1 MSNRKLVQLV
11 LFLGLFGIITG
22 ISLFAYREKGQKEVV
37 VTDNF
42 IDYKDALENKKKL
55 TKKEILTKEEIEK
68 LDTANS
74 LEEDSKTKKTEEETE
89 EIAVSDSDENLDG
102 GIEILEESLLTFE
115 KEYVLPEVV
124 ETVVEKEEKKEE
136 ETRVTYYVVK
146 KGDSLYKI
154 SKNIGVDMNIL
165 IANNPSVK
173 GGVIRIGQKLKI
185 LNNNSIEYTVKKGD
199 NLIKIANKY
208 NVKLADLL
216 KDNELNT
223 TNIVVGDKLIVKN
236 PDLKF
241 INLNVK
247 PANYIDFKW
256 PIKWAGVT
264 SPYGKRFHPVLKRN
278 IFHNGVDLRAAVGV
292 PLYAPADGT
301 IKTAGWLGGYGKI
314 IIIKHAKGYETRSA
328 HLSNIYVKVGQ
339 KVKKGELIGK
349 TGKTGRITGPHLH
362 FEIRRNGKTLNPIKF
377 RK

>member
-11 LFLGLFGIITG
+11 LFLGLFGIIAG
-22 ISLFAYREKGQKEVV
+22 ISLFAYRERSKKEVV
-37 VTDNF
+37 ATNNF
-42 IDYKDALENKKKL
+42 IDYKEALENKELTKENIL
-55 TKKEILTKEEIEK
+55 TKKEIVK
-68 LDTANS
+68 LDKENTS
-74 LEEDSKTKKTEEETE
+74 EETG
-89 EIAVSDSDENLDG
+89 EISASDSDENLDG

-115 KEYVLPEVV
+115 KEYVLPEVK
-124 ETVVEKEEKKEE
+124 VVAKVEEKKEE

-216 KDNELNT
+216 KDNDLNT

-241 INLNVK
+241 INLDVK
-247 PANYIDFKW
+247 PSNYIDFKW

-278 IFHNGVDLRAAVGV
+278 IFHNGVDLRAQVGV
-292 PLYAPADGT
+292 SLYSPAAGT

-314 IIIKHAKGYETRSA
+314 IIIKHAKGYETRHA
-328 HLSNIYVKVGQ
+328 HLNNIYVKVGQ
-339 KVKKGELIGK
+339 KVKRGELIGK

-362 FEIRRNGKTLNPIKF
+362 YEIRRNGKTLNPVKF

>member
-1 MSNRKLVQLV
+1 MSNRKLVQIIF
-11 LFLGLFGIITG
+11 FLGLFGIIAG
-22 ISLFAYREKGQKEVV
+22 ISLFGYRERSQKELVA
-37 VTDNF
+37 TDKF
-42 IDYKDALENKKKL
+42 VDYKVALENKTENDEFEEADSEQNNKL
-55 TKKEILTKEEIEK
+55 ETAMHEENASE
-68 LDTANS
+68 LADGS
-74 LEEDSKTKKTEEETE
+74 DD
-89 EIAVSDSDENLDG
+89 VSVDDIDGNLDG
-102 GIEILEESLLTFE
+102 GIEILEDSLLTFE
-115 KEYVLPEVV
+115 KEYILPEI
-124 ETVVEKEEKKEE
+124 ELAEKKEEIKKSQE

-154 SKNIGVDMNIL
+154 SKNIGVDMNLL

-216 KDNELNT
+216 KDNDLNT
-223 TNIVVGDKLIVKN
+223 TNIGIGDKLIVKN

-247 PANYIDFKW
+247 PSNYIDFKW

-292 PLYAPADGT
+292 SLYAPADGT
-301 IKTAGWLGGYGKI
+301 VKTAGWLGGYGKI
-314 IIIKHAKGYETRSA
+314 IIIKHAKGYETRHA
-328 HLSNIYVKVGQ
+328 HLNNIYVKVGQ

-362 FEIRRNGKTLNPIKF
+362 YEIRRNGKTIDPMKF
-377 RK
+377 RN

>member
-1 MSNRKLVQLV
+1 MKSYWRCIPREEKMSNRKLVQIV
-11 LFLGLFGIITG
+11 LFLGLFGIIAG
-22 ISLFAYREKGQKEVV
+22 MSLFAYRERENREVV
-37 VTDNF
+37 ATDDF
-42 IDYKDALENKKKL
+42 IDYKEALEKK
-55 TKKEILTKEEIEK
+55 IIEK
-68 LDTANS
+68 NIVS
-74 LEEDSKTKKTEEETE
+74 LGEENKTENDSYQEGSEEY
-89 EIAVSDSDENLDG
+89 VDENFDG

-115 KEYVLPEVV
+115 KEYVLPEKSENKKV
-124 ETVVEKEEKKEE
+124 EEAKEEE

-146 KGDSLYKI
+146 RGDSLYKI

-173 GGVIRIGQKLKI
+173 GGIIRIGQKLKI

-199 NLIKIANKY
+199 SLIKIANKY
-208 NVKLADLL
+208 NVKLANLL
-216 KDNELNT
+216 ADNDLNT
-223 TNIVVGDKLIVKN
+223 TNIVVGDRLIVKN

-247 PANYIDFKW
+247 PKNYIDFRW
-256 PIKWAGVT
+256 PIRWAGVT

-278 IFHNGVDLRAAVGV
+278 IFHAGVDLRAQVGV

-314 IIIKHAKGYETRSA
+314 IIIRHAKGYETRSA
-328 HLSNIYVKVGQ
+328 HLNNIYVKVGQ
-339 KVKKGELIGK
+339 KVKKGDLIGK

-362 FEIRRNGKTLNPIKF
+362 YEIRRNGKTLNPIEF